1 MTPFIPFRG
10 RRRRFEPTVTARTR
24 AGAVLW
30 LPRVGGAVALRR
42 APGGGRAFW
51 RDILPAL
58 GESGQVTEPRLN
70 LMLLVLA
77 AKRIPHTLHSSTRR
91 PALLVPAVCEH
102 AARHEIVAFEAERSS
117 RRLFGGAMESA
128 SGGLPMAVPVFFLL
142 LIFWHGLRMRWF
154 TFHLPSPPFPAD
166 PAAWPAAFGL
176 DVYRVTVFQEWWRSL
191 TALFLH
197 ADAEHLF
204 SNVGFGLL
212 FFWALTRRIGSGP
225 GFAFAILAGVLG
237 NACNALYKP
246 AFVLSLGF
254 STALFGAVGIVSG
267 VCVCDVVKKSFN
279 RNDLRQVLPPIA
291 AGLAFLALFGGG
303 GEERADYA
311 AHVFGFCA
319 GFLLGGPAHM
329 AEARLRGLALRR
341 RYIISGLIGLGTI
354 LVTVATWVWALQP
367 R

>member
-1 MTPFIPFRG
+1 M
-10 RRRRFEPTVTARTR
+10 TARTR
-24 AGAVLW
+24 AGTVLW

-42 APGGGRAFW
+42 ALGGGRAFW

-58 GESGQVTEPRLN
+58 GGSGQVTEPRLN
-70 LMLLVLA
+70 LMILVLA

-91 PALLVPAVCEH
+91 PTLLVPAVCEH
-102 AARHEIVAFEAERSS
+102 AARHEIAAFEAERSS
-117 RRLFGGAMESA
+117 RRPPGGAEPA
-128 SGGLPMAVPVFFLL
+128 SGGLPVIVPVFFLL

-166 PAAWPAAFGL
+166 PMAWPAAFGL
-176 DVYRVTVFQEWWRSL
+176 DVYRVTIFHEWWRTL

-225 GFAFAILAGVLG
+225 AFAFAILAGVLG

-246 AFVLSLGF
+246 AFVISLGF
-254 STALFGAVGIVSG
+254 STALFGAVGVVSG
-267 VCVCDVVKKSFN
+267 VCACDVVKKSFN
-279 RNDLRQVLPPIA
+279 RSELRNILPPIA

-303 GEERADYA
+303 GEERTDYA

-329 AEARLRGLALRR
+329 VEARLRSFPLNRR
-341 RYIISGLIGLGTI
+341 NIASGVIGLGTLLI
-354 LVTVATWVWALQP
+354 TVAAWVWALQP
-367 R
+367 K

>member
-1 MTPFIPFRG
+1 M
-10 RRRRFEPTVTARTR
+10 
-24 AGAVLW
+24 
-30 LPRVGGAVALRR
+30 
-42 APGGGRAFW
+42 FW

-58 GESGQVTEPRLN
+58 GGSGQVAEHRLN

-77 AKRIPHTLHSSTRR
+77 AKRIPHTLYSSTRR

-102 AARHEIVAFEAERSS
+102 AARHEIAAFEAERSS
-117 RRLFGGAMESA
+117 RRLVGGGEPA
-128 SGGLPMAVPVFFLL
+128 SGGLPIGVPVFFLL
-142 LIFWHGLRMRWF
+142 LIFWHGLRMHWF
-154 TFHLPSPPFPAD
+154 TFRLPSPPFPVD
-166 PAAWPAAFGL
+166 PTVWPAAFGL
-176 DVYRVTVFQEWWRSL
+176 DVYRVTIFHEWWRTL

-212 FFWALTRRIGSGP
+212 FFWALTRRIGSGL

-246 AFVLSLGF
+246 AFVISLGF
-254 STALFGAVGIVSG
+254 STALFGAVGVVSG
-267 VCVCDVVKKSFN
+267 VCACDVLKKSFS
-279 RNDLRQVLPPIA
+279 RADLRQVLPPVA

-329 AEARLRGLALRR
+329 AEAWLRGLAVRR
-341 RYIISGLIGLGTI
+341 RNIASGLIGVGTM
-354 LVTVATWVWALQP
+354 LFTVATWVWALQSK
-367 R
+367 

>member
-1 MTPFIPFRG
+1 
-10 RRRRFEPTVTARTR
+10 
-24 AGAVLW
+24 
-30 LPRVGGAVALRR
+30 
-42 APGGGRAFW
+42 
-51 RDILPAL
+51 
-58 GESGQVTEPRLN
+58 VTERRLN

-77 AKRIPHTLHSSTRR
+77 AKRIPHTLHSSSRR
-91 PALLVPAVCEH
+91 PALLVPIVCEH
-102 AARHEIVAFEAERSS
+102 AARHEISAFEAERSS
-117 RRLFGGAMESA
+117 RRLFGGAEPA
-128 SGGLPMAVPVFFLL
+128 SGSLPIVVPVFFLL

-154 TFHLPSPPFPAD
+154 TFYLPSPPFPAD

-212 FFWALTRRIGSGP
+212 FFWALTRRIGSGL

-246 AFVLSLGF
+246 AFVISLGF
-254 STALFGAVGIVSG
+254 STALFGAVGVVSG
-267 VCVCDVVKKSFN
+267 VCACDVIKKSFN
-279 RNDLRQVLPPIA
+279 RSDIRQILPPVA

-311 AHVFGFCA
+311 AHVFGFCV
-319 GFLLGGPAHM
+319 GFILGGPAHM
-329 AEARLRGLALRR
+329 AETWSRGLAPRQR
-341 RYIISGLIGLGTI
+341 NIASGLIGLGTI
-354 LVTVATWVWALQP
+354 LITVATWGWALQP
-367 R
+367 K